1 MDVRPTALHT
11 TLSSSI
17 TVHYRFHPLAGTE
30 LQVVRVG
37 RRAEMPITV
46 RGPDGVDLKIP
57 RWMTDPSAGDLVL
70 SDTATLAV
78 AALRAV
84 TELVATHER
93 LTLSAA
99 GIPEHPRSQ
108 ITSDQEDAP

>member
-1 MDVRPTALHT
+1 
-11 TLSSSI
+11 
-17 TVHYRFHPLAGTE
+17 
-30 LQVVRVG
+30 
-37 RRAEMPITV
+37 MPITV

-108 ITSDQEDAP
+108 TTSECERIHDSQVSVARRDCRESQDRR